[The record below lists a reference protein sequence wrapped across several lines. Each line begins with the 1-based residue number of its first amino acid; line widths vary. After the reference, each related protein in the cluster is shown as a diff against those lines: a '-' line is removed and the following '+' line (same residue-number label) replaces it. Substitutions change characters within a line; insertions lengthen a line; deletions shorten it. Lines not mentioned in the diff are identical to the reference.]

1 MFSLNPH
8 RLNLWKIKK
17 GKKVLNAFIEIVNE
31 SNLKPN
37 KLWVD
42 EGREFYNKFR
52 QEWLNNNDILMFFTH
67 KEGKSVIERFIK
79 TLKSKTYK
87 KMTSNEKKSYLP
99 YLNKFVAQFNN
110 SYHHCIN
117 KKIFKC

>member
-1 MFSLNPH
+1 MFSLNLH

-87 KMTSNEKKSYLP
+87 KMTSNDKKSYLP
-99 YLNKFVAQFNN
+99 YLNKLVAQFNN
-110 SYHHCIN
+110 SYHHSIN
-117 KKIFKC
+117 KKTF